1 MDDMVAKGRLVIPR
15 LKGEDSPLAKLTEVD
30 VLKIRALAEI
40 GTTQQEIADQFG
52 VKRQAIS
59 RIVLRQRWQY
69 I

>member
-59 RIVLRQRWQY
+59 RIVLRQRWQH